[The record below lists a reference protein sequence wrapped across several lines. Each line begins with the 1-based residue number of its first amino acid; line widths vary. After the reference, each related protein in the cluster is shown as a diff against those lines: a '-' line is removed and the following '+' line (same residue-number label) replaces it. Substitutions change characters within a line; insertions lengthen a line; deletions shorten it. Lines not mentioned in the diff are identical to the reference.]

1 MRVLILGAG
10 ALGSLFG
17 ARLHNA
23 GIPVI
28 LYSRNIEH
36 VRTIQ
41 QSGLRVHELDGR
53 THTLYPQVCADMGNV
68 PWTPQLVLT
77 LIKSRDTADAVRT
90 VLPCCSG
97 ETLFLTLQNGIGN
110 AGLIQELAGRV
121 RVLAGTT
128 AQGATLLGPG
138 EVRHGGEGTSY
149 VGRPGT
155 HADEAAERTAALLD
169 GAGIPCEATEQVDHL
184 IWKKLLVNVGINAI
198 TALARVPNGWIEAD
212 PSARELACSAVREAR
227 EVARSAGF
235 NFPETVEREVLDV
248 AARTSSNRSSMH
260 QDVAAGRP
268 TEIEAING
276 AVEDLARRCGLAAPV
291 NWTLTRLIRLIEATH
306 QQGDADYVQ

>member
-10 ALGSLFG
+10 ALGSFFG

-28 LYSRNIEH
+28 LYSRNAEH
-36 VRTIQ
+36 VRAVQ
-41 QSGLRVHELDGR
+41 QSGLRLYEMDGL
-53 THTLYPQVCADMGNV
+53 THTLYPEACADIAEV
-68 PWTPQLVLT
+68 PWTPQLVIT

-110 AGLIQELAGRV
+110 ARLIQDLAGRE

-128 AQGATLLGPG
+128 AQGATLLRPG

-149 VGRPGT
+149 VGRPDAQ
-155 HADEAAERTAALLD
+155 ADEAAERTAALLD
-169 GAGIPCEATEQVDHL
+169 GAGLPCEATDQADRLV
-184 IWKKLLVNVGINAI
+184 WKKLLVNVGINAI
-198 TALARVPNGWIEAD
+198 TALARVPNGFIEAD

-227 EVARSAGF
+227 DVARNAGF
-235 NFPETVEREVLDV
+235 DFPETVEREVLDV

-276 AVEDLARRCGLAAPV
+276 AVEDLARRYGLAAPV
-291 NWTLTRLIRLIEATH
+291 NWTLTRLIRLIDATH
-306 QQGDADYVQ
+306 QQREADYAR

>member
-17 ARLHNA
+17 ARLHSA

-28 LYSRNIEH
+28 LYSRNTEH
-36 VRTIQ
+36 VRAMQ

-53 THTLYPQVCADMGNV
+53 THTLYPEACVDVSAV

-77 LIKSRDTADAVRT
+77 LIKSRDTEDAVRA

-97 ETLFLTLQNGIGN
+97 ETLFLTLQNGMGN
-110 AGLIQELAGRV
+110 AGLLQELVGTE

-128 AQGATLLGPG
+128 AQGATLLRAG

-149 VGRPGT
+149 VGRPDAQ
-155 HADEAAERTAALLD
+155 ADEATKRTATLLD
-169 GAGIPCEATEQVDHL
+169 GAGLPCEATDEADRL

-227 EVARSAGF
+227 EVARSTGF
-235 NFPETVEREVLDV
+235 DFAETVEREVLDV
-248 AARTSSNRSSMH
+248 AERTSSNRSSMH

-276 AVEDLARRCGLAAPV
+276 AVEDLARRRGLAAPV
-291 NWTLTRLIRLIEATH
+291 NWTLTRLIRLIDATH
-306 QQGDADYVQ
+306 QQRETDYAR

>member
-1 MRVLILGAG
+1 M
-10 ALGSLFG
+10 
-17 ARLHNA
+17 
-23 GIPVI
+23 
-28 LYSRNIEH
+28 
-36 VRTIQ
+36 Q

-53 THTLYPQVCADMGNV
+53 THTLYPEACADMTEI

-77 LIKSRDTADAVRT
+77 LIKSRDTEDAVRA

-110 AGLIQELAGRV
+110 AGQIQKLAGGE

-149 VGRPGT
+149 VGRPDAQ
-155 HADEAAERTAALLD
+155 ADVAAERTAALLD
-169 GAGIPCEATEQVDHL
+169 GAGIPCEATDQADRL

-198 TALARVPNGWIEAD
+198 TALARVPNGWIKAD

-235 NFPETVEREVLDV
+235 DFPETVEREVLDV
-248 AARTSSNRSSMH
+248 AERTSSNRSSMH

-276 AVEDLARRCGLAAPV
+276 AVEDLARRCGIAAPV
-291 NWTLTRLIRLIEATH
+291 NWTLTRLIRLIDATH
-306 QQGDADYVQ
+306 QQREADYAR